1 MHPEKTRKCIYCLQT
16 KPVSDFNREHV
27 ISRFMGTYENAV
39 VLNHNEVCKECN
51 DFFCENLENALS
63 FDSLE
68 GLLRTERLPKKMKT
82 QRAIDRT
89 RLQVTVS

>member
-68 GLLRTERLPKKMKT
+68 GLLCTERLPKKMKT
-82 QRAIDRT
+82 QRAIGRT